1 MALFG
6 KNKTEK
12 VAEKKIVVKKAAS
25 TKATVAKPAVLGAKT
40 ISTEAAKI
48 IVRPHITEKSGAL
61 SHVGV
66 YTFEVAKNANSNQI
80 SEAIEAIYKV
90 IPVRVSL
97 APIHSKAKNYRG
109 IPGGRSASG
118 KKAYVYLK
126 KGDSIEFI

>member
-1 MALFG
+1 MALFA

-12 VAEKKIVVKKAAS
+12 KEEKKVVAPKKAAVKKV
-25 TKATVAKPAVLGAKT
+25 TKSPVTINARK

-61 SHVGV
+61 SQVGV
-66 YTFEVAKNANSNQI
+66 YTFEVAKSANSKQI
-80 SEAIEAIYKV
+80 SEAVEAIYKV
-90 IPVRVSL
+90 VPAKVSL

>member
-1 MALFG
+1 MALFA

-12 VAEKKIVVKKAAS
+12 VSEKKTVVKKLAI
-25 TKATVAKPAVLGAKT
+25 LGAKT

-66 YTFEVAKNANSNQI
+66 YTFEVSKDANSNQI